1 MPNPNITKIN
11 KLRIKKFRALEDI
24 DIEIG
29 EHLTLICGKNGTSKS
44 SILGI
49 TAQIFSFDKDY
60 IKNEKIKF
68 ETITNDTFKSDYSD
82 HFRFSNK
89 YDVSGSLVVDFEIYD
104 AYTKSTQSAEL
115 RMVSRT
121 TAETKNEDG
130 LIISSESSQRTVV
143 RNNKS
148 ISSIR
153 NTSRNFTHPVIY
165 LSLERLL
172 PITKRRNYNPVTFDY
187 LEKTKPEFIKLNNR
201 ILNKISTQSTGTSG
215 SLKSAV
221 VHGDNYNQDSVS
233 SGEDNTGK
241 IISSL
246 LSFKKLKEEYKE
258 YHGGVLLIDEADAA
272 LFPAAQIQ
280 LIDVLAD
287 YCKELDIQVIL
298 TSHSPIMIEHVHN
311 LSQQYRKK
319 YKTIYLSD
327 TYGKVERMED
337 VSWNDIQA
345 DLSTKTIKISGK
357 ITLPK
362 INVYFEDKEAF
373 DFFNAIIFRHK
384 TKKLLNQFPEI
395 SMGCSNYIQLVQKGI
410 PEFSEKSLIV
420 LDGDVAD
427 KDKTKTIVTLP
438 GALPPDQL
446 IFEYLYNLDPSDNFW
461 KNDIKFT
468 KKVFQKISQQII
480 SQLSIHTS
488 SINLSEII
496 KNDTKSLNKK
506 DIEQYK
512 KKNRDLFK
520 EFYKNDEFQSILKLK
535 NRPYNPWS
543 KYIDTNKELIDQFLD
558 EYIKKIFDILHNSHG
573 IDKSI
578 NKDSI

>member
-1 MPNPNITKIN
+1 M
-11 KLRIKKFRALEDI
+11 
-24 DIEIG
+24 
-29 EHLTLICGKNGTSKS
+29 
-44 SILGI
+44 
-49 TAQIFSFDKDY
+49 
-60 IKNEKIKF
+60 
-68 ETITNDTFKSDYSD
+68 
-82 HFRFSNK
+82 
-89 YDVSGSLVVDFEIYD
+89 
-104 AYTKSTQSAEL
+104 
-115 RMVSRT
+115 T
-121 TAETKNEDG
+121 TEP
-130 LIISSESSQRTVV
+130 S
-143 RNNKS
+143 
-148 ISSIR
+148 
-153 NTSRNFTHPVIY
+153 
-165 LSLERLL
+165 
-172 PITKRRNYNPVTFDY
+172 
-187 LEKTKPEFIKLNNR
+187 
-201 ILNKISTQSTGTSG
+201 
-215 SLKSAV
+215 
-221 VHGDNYNQDSVS
+221 
-233 SGEDNTGK
+233 
-241 IISSL
+241 
-246 LSFKKLKEEYKE
+246 
-258 YHGGVLLIDEADAA
+258 
-272 LFPAAQIQ
+272 
-280 LIDVLAD
+280 
-287 YCKELDIQVIL
+287 
-298 TSHSPIMIEHVHN
+298 N
-311 LSQQYRKK
+311 LS
-319 YKTIYLSD
+319 
-327 TYGKVERMED
+327 V
-337 VSWNDIQA
+337 N
-345 DLSTKTIKISGK
+345 
-357 ITLPK
+357 
-362 INVYFEDKEAF
+362 
-373 DFFNAIIFRHK
+373 FFNAIIFRHK

-488 SINLSEII
+488 PINLSEII

-535 NRPYNPWS
+535 NRSYNPWS